1 MGKTALWSTWLILSS
16 ALGGGFALS
25 LLWAQDKSLFI
36 PGPLSFGHHQ
46 LIDACQACHSDP
58 FAGGEKLEQA
68 CLRCHGQER
77 VKPLDSHPKS
87 KFEDPRNAEHLAKID
102 ALRCIT
108 CHSEHRPQI
117 TQKDGLT
124 QPRDVC
130 FHCHQN
136 IAKERPS
143 HAGMAFSSCKDAGCH
158 NFHDNQAL
166 YTDFLIKHLDEPE
179 ILANPRVPER
189 QFRQLVPELAD
200 YPHQRFPV
208 QALTLTQA
216 DFPQGQG
223 GDAGLQQDWAE
234 TAHARSGVNCSACH
248 GAGQSWNAHPDHN
261 ACAQC
266 HAVEALAFGKGLH
279 GMRLAAGLSPMTP
292 AKARL
297 PMRAEAKDKPLTCT
311 ACHAAHRFD
320 TVQAAAK
327 GCLGCHA
334 DDHSLTWPDSPHA
347 DLWRR
352 ELAGEL
358 PPGSGVTCATC
369 HMPRIAQEIND
380 WQSRI
385 VVQHNQSA
393 VHSPNSKMLRAV
405 CLQCHGLA
413 FSLDALADAELIRR
427 NFKGRS
433 SVHVQSLELA
443 RAERERRERT
453 GQGDTSLFGF

>member
-1 MGKTALWSTWLILSS
+1 MLSFVLSGGLAFGFLKAKDKAL
-16 ALGGGFALS
+16 FM
-25 LLWAQDKSLFI
+25 

-46 LIDACQACHSDP
+46 LAEACDTCHSDP
-58 FAGGEKLEQA
+58 FAGAEALEQA

-77 VKPLDSHPKS
+77 IKPLDSHPKS

-102 ALRCIT
+102 AVHCVT

-130 FHCHQN
+130 FHCHQD

-143 HAGMAFSSCKDAGCH
+143 HAGMAFSSCKDSGCH

-179 ILANPRVPER
+179 TLASATVPPRQFSQILA
-189 QFRQLVPELAD
+189 ELGD

-208 QALTLTQA
+208 RPLTLAEA
-216 DFPQGQG
+216 DFPAGQG
-223 GDAGLQQDWAE
+223 GDAQIQRDWAE
-234 TAHARSGVNCSACH
+234 TAHTRSGVNCSACH
-248 GAGQSWNAHPDHN
+248 GQGQSWNEHPDHN

-266 HAVEALAFGKGLH
+266 HGIETKAFGQGRH

-297 PMRAEAKDKPLTCT
+297 PMRPEAQDNPLTCT
-311 ACHAAHRFD
+311 ACHTAHRFD

-327 GCLGCHA
+327 ACLGCHA
-334 DDHSLTWPDSPHA
+334 DDHSLAWKDSAHA
-347 DLWRR
+347 ELWRR

-393 VHSPNSKMLRAV
+393 VHSPNSKMLRPV

-427 NFKGRS
+427 NFKGRPK
-433 SVHVQSLELA
+433 VHVQSLELA
-443 RAERERRERT
+443 RAERERRART
-453 GQGDTSLFGF
+453 GQGDTHLFGF